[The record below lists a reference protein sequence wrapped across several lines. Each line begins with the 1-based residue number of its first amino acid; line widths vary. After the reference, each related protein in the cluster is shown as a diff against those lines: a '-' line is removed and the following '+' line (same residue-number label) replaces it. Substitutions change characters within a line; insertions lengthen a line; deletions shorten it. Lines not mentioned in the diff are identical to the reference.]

1 MDMDR
6 IIHRTVC
13 HINHIAS
20 PSIPSK
26 GIHSVS
32 VLTELEEVLLL
43 LSLAMTLTTASCS
56 TPALMLVRSTSNS
69 VGTKAK
75 PILRAGF
82 HWKMEPPNTIQLKKP
97 DLQQQQKRSPF
108 LRRTRV

>member
-1 MDMDR
+1 MDMVR

-20 PSIPSK
+20 PSFPSK

-75 PILRAGF
+75 PILRTGS
-82 HWKMEPPNTIQLKKP
+82 HWKTEPPNPIQPKKP
-97 DLQQQQKRSPF
+97 ALPQEKRSSF
-108 LRRTRV
+108 LRRTGV

>member
-6 IIHRTVC
+6 IIHRTVR
-13 HINHIAS
+13 HIIHIAS
-20 PSIPSK
+20 PSFHSK

-32 VLTELEEVLLL
+32 VSTELEVLLL
-43 LSLAMTLTTASCS
+43 LFLAMTQTTAYCS
-56 TPALMLVRSTSNS
+56 TLTFMLVRSTSNS

-82 HWKMEPPNTIQLKKP
+82 HRKMEPPNTIQLKKP